1 MEQSTSSFKKKKT
14 KFRKMINRAKNRLQR
29 VKKIFKRHVVPV
41 VLSAAVLSA
50 VLFGSAYRA
59 YATGMEEFFYYTYF
73 DLISGLFAETGQQ
86 FSLKNEFYTKSD
98 RVSGKQVWNN
108 FCTWVENKAK
118 TLALPVEVV
127 NKTVFDEFKDLPNKV
142 TSAGVT
148 MSEKLS
154 ELLAKVLPTFPDDDG
169 LSDYGDQDATYAFI
183 RGIMG
188 ITDEYSRSGG
198 TYSLYDLWTDL
209 KNGYELNIIKYG
221 DYTLAFA
228 TSSDYADFKIQLG
241 PWGYAVYYKS
251 VGETYSMF
259 RNHVGF
265 TANSA
270 TLKTSSQDLE
280 SISSIEP
287 VWIMKK
293 GKFTVSDGTTVKDYA
308 KVKTVDD
315 NTVYVPGVGYKTNWD
330 IWKDIVNDKATTDAE
345 EEAWNSR
352 YNFDKDNKDD
362 KEKKK
367 KDNEKDKL
375 PVAIP
380 IVPIK
385 KPDSTEKD
393 SEKDTEK
400 DTESGVPGKDP
411 DPSKNPMINPDTGR
425 YIDPDTG
432 YDIDPDTGKLIDP
445 DTGELIEPD
454 IPSTA
459 GKAGNWKRLF
469 PFCIPWDMMELIKS
483 LKADKKAPV
492 FEFKYTF
499 KAVNYT
505 WVVKVDMS
513 DYWKYIKI
521 FRWGMTIFFIIGL
534 FFLTVKF
541 TTFVQRMGG

>member
-1 MEQSTSSFKKKKT
+1 MKQSDNEKMGKIKKF
-14 KFRKMINRAKNRLQR
+14 FRLYM
-29 VKKIFKRHVVPV
+29 FPV
-41 VLSAAVLSA
+41 VLSVAIIGAV
-50 VLFGSAYRA
+50 VFGSYDTAR
-59 YATGMEEFFYYTYF
+59 ATGMEEFFYYTYF

-86 FSLKNEFYTKSD
+86 FSLKDEFYTKSD

-108 FCTWVENKAK
+108 FCTWVEEKAK

-154 ELLAKVLPTFPDDDG
+154 ELLAKVLPTFA
-169 LSDYGDQDATYAFI
+169 SDTGKPVNQFDTSSVKSVYNQLLLLTDASSDFEDIDYLESVAQSVF
-183 RGIMG
+183 
-188 ITDEYSRSGG
+188 SG
-198 TYSLYDLWTDL
+198 SV
-209 KNGYELNIIKYG
+209 LNIAIDSAGRYIVFCASSTLYLSKSGYIYVLDSKGNEVLPGFSQVWVQPYSKSCHKYSG
-221 DYTLAFA
+221 CIYGVTSWIVKGGAFVG
-228 TSSDYADFKIQLG
+228 ADGMSL
-241 PWGYAVYYKS
+241 
-251 VGETYSMF
+251 
-259 RNHVGF
+259 N
-265 TANSA
+265 
-270 TLKTSSQDLE
+270 
-280 SISSIEP
+280 
-287 VWIMKK
+287 
-293 GKFTVSDGTTVKDYA
+293 DYA

-330 IWKDIVNDKATTDAE
+330 ILKDILNDRVTTDAE

-380 IVPIK
+380 IVFPNK
-385 KPDSTEKD
+385 KPDST
-393 SEKDTEK
+393 EKDTEK
-400 DTESGVPGKDP
+400 DTESDVPGK

-445 DTGELIEPD
+445 DTGELIDPN
-454 IPSTA
+454 IPSIA
-459 GKAGNWKRLF
+459 DKAGNWKRLF
-469 PFCIPWDMMELIKS
+469 PFCIPWDMMELVKT
-483 LKADKKAPV
+483 LKADKKAPR
-492 FEFKYTF
+492 FTFKYTF
-499 KAVNYT
+499 EKINYT
-505 WVVKVDMS
+505 WVVDVNMA

-534 FFLTVKF
+534 FFLTAKI
-541 TTFVQRMGG
+541 TTFVHRMSG

>member
-1 MEQSTSSFKKKKT
+1 MKQSDNERMGKIKKF
-14 KFRKMINRAKNRLQR
+14 FRLYM
-29 VKKIFKRHVVPV
+29 FPV
-41 VLSAAVLSA
+41 VLSVAIIGAV
-50 VLFGSAYRA
+50 VFGSYDTAR
-59 YATGMEEFFYYTYF
+59 ATGMEEFFYYTYF

-86 FSLKNEFYTKSD
+86 FSLKDEFYTKPD

-108 FCTWVENKAK
+108 FCTWVEEKAK

-154 ELLAKVLPTFPDDDG
+154 ELLAKVLPTFVSDTSGGGFSEIESFEAAAAIIAAVCGTSAKDVPHYGNFSKGYMLDIFTDGKVIYITEFDRAVELRDFYYEYSDGSGSGACYGIKFSDG
-169 LSDYGDQDATYAFI
+169 LY
-183 RGIMG
+183 
-188 ITDEYSRSGG
+188 YSGEKIYPLSS
-198 TYSLYDLWTDL
+198 YSWIVH
-209 KNGYELNIIKYG
+209 NGV
-221 DYTLAFA
+221 FA
-228 TSSDYADFKIQLG
+228 GA
-241 PWGYAVYYKS
+241 
-251 VGETYSMF
+251 
-259 RNHVGF
+259 
-265 TANSA
+265 
-270 TLKTSSQDLE
+270 
-280 SISSIEP
+280 
-287 VWIMKK
+287 
-293 GKFTVSDGTTVKDYA
+293 DGTSINDYA

-330 IWKDIVNDKATTDAE
+330 ILKDILNDRVTTDAE

-380 IVPIK
+380 IVFPNK
-385 KPDSTEKD
+385 KPDST
-393 SEKDTEK
+393 EKDTEK
-400 DTESGVPGKDP
+400 DTESDVPGK

-445 DTGELIEPD
+445 DTGELIDPN
-454 IPSTA
+454 IPSIA
-459 GKAGNWKRLF
+459 DKAGNWKRLF
-469 PFCIPWDMMELIKS
+469 PFCIPWDMMELVKT
-483 LKADKKAPV
+483 LKADKKAPR
-492 FEFKYTF
+492 FTFKYTF
-499 KAVNYT
+499 EKINYT
-505 WVVKVDMS
+505 WVVDVNMA

-534 FFLTVKF
+534 FFLTAKI
-541 TTFVQRMGG
+541 TTFVHRMSG